1 MMIKEPIDDRID
13 AKELN
18 KIISSNF
25 DVFLSYCSVNKN
37 DLYKFYDHLTKRVY
51 NIWIDK
57 NKMIV
62 GDTDELMKKGI
73 DQSELFMCCA
83 TTSYCSS
90 ENCLLEFNY
99 AVHKK
104 KKIIYILFEKYN
116 GEDDRMN
123 KLDAISFR
131 FAGQIYYKH
140 FEIDGIV
147 KAIEELRRV
156 FNSMNIVQCIKNSN
170 F

>member
-1 MMIKEPIDDRID
+1 MIKEPIGDRIN

-18 KIISSNF
+18 KMISSNF
-25 DVFLSYCSVNKN
+25 DLFMSYCGKNKKEVHE
-37 DLYKFYDHLTKRVY
+37 LYEELTKRGY

-73 DQSELFMCCA
+73 DESELFMCCA
-83 TTSYCSS
+83 TTNYCAS
-90 ENCLLEFNY
+90 ESCLLEFKY

-104 KKIIYILFEKYN
+104 KKMIYILFEEFK
-116 GEDDRMN
+116 GHDDRMN

-131 FAGQIYYKH
+131 FAGQKYYKH
-140 FEIDGIV
+140 ENVDGIV

-156 FNSMNIVQCIKNSN
+156 IKLNE
-170 F
+170 

>member
-1 MMIKEPIDDRID
+1 MIKEPIGDRID

-18 KIISSNF
+18 KMISSNF
-25 DVFLSYCSVNKN
+25 DLFMSYCGKNKKEVHE
-37 DLYKFYDHLTKRVY
+37 LYDELTKRGY

-73 DQSELFMCCA
+73 DESELFMCCA
-83 TTSYCSS
+83 TTNYCAS
-90 ENCLLEFNY
+90 ESCLLEFKY

-104 KKIIYILFEKYN
+104 KKMIYILFEEFT
-116 GEDDRMN
+116 GHDDRMN

-131 FAGQIYYKH
+131 FAGQKYYKH
-140 FEIDGIV
+140 ENFDGIV

-156 FNSMNIVQCIKNSN
+156 I
-170 F
+170 